1 MNTLIKYSDILK
13 NIIGNIQIIN
23 PNLYIKNVENINYD
37 KLKEMGIQYI
47 VFDKDNTLTKHLET
61 KFTKKSIET
70 TINSLQ
76 NKYPDSI
83 YLVSN
88 GLRKLS

>member
-61 KFTKKSIET
+61 KFTKKVQKQ
-70 TINSLQ
+70 L
-76 NKYPDSI
+76 
-83 YLVSN
+83 
-88 GLRKLS
+88 